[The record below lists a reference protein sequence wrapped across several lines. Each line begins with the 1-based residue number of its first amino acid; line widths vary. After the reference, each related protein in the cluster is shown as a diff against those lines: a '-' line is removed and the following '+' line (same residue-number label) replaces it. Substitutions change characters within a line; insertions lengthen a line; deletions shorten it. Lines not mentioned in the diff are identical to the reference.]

1 MYPKLTLLFSAFLF
15 SCSGPSDRTSAETAY
30 ALLKNPGSFFWYS
43 NDQAVGDSAL
53 QHLPGGVISP
63 LQKQGNYHFKI
74 AGNYTSPEIQIY
86 PLSVSGNSMR
96 VSSQGETVVLK
107 KTGEG
112 VWEGDW
118 IGSDQAE
125 IRRCVLLS
133 DGSRRAAVPQGAWI
147 TGSGNHEAS
156 VALEIIVLSQTAY
169 QTQTE
174 QAALRQAIQS
184 EFAKIYGPAGISLS
198 GVKIIPGSQHP
209 KYGNSFSQG
218 SAFQLVREDWALEYK
233 TPTGTQTMDFDEL
246 SKGFSGADAAH
257 IQIALVD
264 SVKGALNVIGLSP
277 FHGQSVLEGS
287 ASTIELSGY
296 YRAGSNLKKSQ
307 ATEIA
312 STLAHE
318 FGHFLGLRHT
328 TVHLENRTD
337 LSIVEDALMDTPYSR
352 LCSSA
357 QAVHSGAMGSAW
369 QIAQESISSS
379 LCPDVSNLMFPF
391 VDQSQAQ
398 ETLSETQKTIVFKN
412 LSLLPRE

>member
-1 MYPKLTLLFSAFLF
+1 MMGKAAKPKNQRGYPRAKGQSAKVQHNKRSEGEFWKVFLKKVIGENIIVYPKLTLLFSAFLF

-156 VALEIIVLSQTAY
+156 VALP
-169 QTQTE
+169 
-174 QAALRQAIQS
+174 R
-184 EFAKIYGPAGISLS
+184 
-198 GVKIIPGSQHP
+198 
-209 KYGNSFSQG
+209 
-218 SAFQLVREDWALEYK
+218 
-233 TPTGTQTMDFDEL
+233 
-246 SKGFSGADAAH
+246 
-257 IQIALVD
+257 
-264 SVKGALNVIGLSP
+264 
-277 FHGQSVLEGS
+277 
-287 ASTIELSGY
+287 
-296 YRAGSNLKKSQ
+296 KK
-307 ATEIA
+307 
-312 STLAHE
+312 
-318 FGHFLGLRHT
+318 
-328 TVHLENRTD
+328 
-337 LSIVEDALMDTPYSR
+337 
-352 LCSSA
+352 
-357 QAVHSGAMGSAW
+357 
-369 QIAQESISSS
+369 
-379 LCPDVSNLMFPF
+379 
-391 VDQSQAQ
+391 
-398 ETLSETQKTIVFKN
+398 
-412 LSLLPRE
+412 